1 MADERGGR
9 HASNV
14 LSKLP
19 KKTMQEMKEA
29 FQMIDNNRDGI
40 ICVDDLKEMYSSFGR
55 IPPDEELQEMVKE
68 APGPINFTMF
78 LNLFGEKLSGTDS
91 EDAIRSGFKTFDEL
105 GEGGIPETYL
115 KKLLCESGRDRVT
128 PQEWSQLMK
137 EGQVEQGKFKYMEFV
152 GILKGKEKEE
162 KAD

>member
-1 MADERGGR
+1 MADEGGKR

-29 FQMIDNNRDGI
+29 FQMIDANRDGI
-40 ICVDDLKEMYSSFGR
+40 ICVEDLKEMYSSFGR

-78 LNLFGEKLSGTDS
+78 LNLFGEKLSGSDPEETIVQ
-91 EDAIRSGFKTFDEL
+91 AFLQFDE
-105 GEGGIPETYL
+105 EGKGAIPEEYL
-115 KKLLCESGRDRVT
+115 KELLQTCGDNFSNDEIKQT
-128 PQEWSQLMK
+128 WK
-137 EGQVEQGKFKYMEFV
+137 EATIEQGKFHYKPFV
-152 GILKGKEKEE
+152 QMLKGKEDDAE
-162 KAD
+162 

>member
-1 MADERGGR
+1 MADEGGKR

-29 FQMIDNNRDGI
+29 FQMIDANRDGI
-40 ICVDDLKEMYSSFGR
+40 ICVEDLKEMYSSFGR

-78 LNLFGEKLSGTDS
+78 LNLFGEKLSGTDP

-105 GEGGIPETYL
+105 GEGAIPEAYL
-115 KKLLCESGRDRVT
+115 KKLLCESGKNRVT
-128 PQEWSQLMK
+128 AQEWGQLIK
-137 EGQVEQGKFKYMEFV
+137 EAEIEQGKFKYGNFV

-162 KAD
+162 KQ